1 MRWSKSFWAKSGVE
15 IESAA
20 ARESTPV
27 RIAQRIASP
36 RKRSGILALLDGEG
50 AHAFRFGGG
59 EGHRLKS
66 GLLVGCYGTNCGL
79 HSRRASGVRF
89 SRKFEW
95 RVAVNRRLSFL
106 LIVLVVGGVLTV
118 RGAFS
123 PPEPQTTRKV
133 FNAPEKTVQAPY
145 SDGILAGNTLYLAG
159 RIGLD
164 PKTGKPPAEI
174 EDEIKLML
182 DSLKGTLT
190 QAGMTMDDLVY
201 VQIACTDLSLFDKF
215 NPIYKSY
222 FTTKDYPAREFI
234 GAGSL
239 LRGGHFELQAIAVR
253 R

>member
-1 MRWSKSFWAKSGVE
+1 MNRRFGFLVVALV
-15 IESAA
+15 A
-20 ARESTPV
+20 V
-27 RIAQRIASP
+27 
-36 RKRSGILALLDGEG
+36 GIL
-50 AHAFRFGGG
+50 
-59 EGHRLKS
+59 S
-66 GLLVGCYGTNCGL
+66 
-79 HSRRASGVRF
+79 
-89 SRKFEW
+89 
-95 RVAVNRRLSFL
+95 VN
-106 LIVLVVGGVLTV
+106 
-118 RGAFS
+118 GAFS
-123 PPEPQTTRKV
+123 QPTPQATRKV
-133 FNAPEKTVQAPY
+133 FNAPDKVVQAPF

-164 PKTGKPPAEI
+164 PKTGQPPTAI

>member
-1 MRWSKSFWAKSGVE
+1 MNRRFGFLV
-15 IESAA
+15 
-20 ARESTPV
+20 
-27 RIAQRIASP
+27 IALVVA
-36 RKRSGILALLDGEG
+36 GIL
-50 AHAFRFGGG
+50 
-59 EGHRLKS
+59 S
-66 GLLVGCYGTNCGL
+66 
-79 HSRRASGVRF
+79 
-89 SRKFEW
+89 
-95 RVAVNRRLSFL
+95 VN
-106 LIVLVVGGVLTV
+106 
-118 RGAFS
+118 GAFS
-123 PPEPQTTRKV
+123 QPTPQTTRKV
-133 FNAPEKTVQAPY
+133 FNAPDKVVQAPF

-190 QAGMTMDDLVY
+190 QAGMSMDDLVY

-215 NPIYKSY
+215 NPIYMSY
-222 FTTKDYPAREFI
+222 FKTKDYPAREFI